1 MKRTLCSLLAIIV
14 TAAASAFAQKPA
26 VVTTPAQ
33 TPPTASSPSP
43 TAIPNDSENAK
54 RAKALLDQM
63 LRALGGDAYLNYQ
76 TREEVGRSYRFY
88 HGNPSGTGVMFWR
101 YWKYPDKDRMEL
113 TKQRDWI
120 VIYNGN
126 QAWETTYKGTSMLD
140 PDDLKEYLQRREYSN
155 EAVLR
160 RWLKAPGTALF
171 YEGLTIAESKPAEKI
186 TIMDA
191 QNRGVSYYVS
201 TDSHLPIKKSYTVR
215 DETGERT
222 EEDEVYDNYR
232 LLQGIQSPLSWAW
245 FRNGEMYRQR
255 FLNTVT
261 YNAPQPDG
269 RFNAGPINYNPL
281 KK

>member
-1 MKRTLCSLLAIIV
+1 MRRILCSLLLL
-14 TAAASAFAQKPA
+14 TAAAFAQKPA

-33 TPPTASSPSP
+33 GPAAATSNPATNA
-43 TAIPNDSENAK
+43 AIQNDSENAK

-63 LRALGGDAYLNYQ
+63 IRALGGDAYMNYQ
-76 TREEVGRSYRFY
+76 TREEVGRNYRFY
-88 HGNPSGTGVMFWR
+88 HGNPSGMGVMFWR

-120 VIYNGN
+120 VIYNGD
-126 QAWETTYKGTSMLD
+126 QAWETTYKGTGTLD
-140 PDDLKEYLQRREYSN
+140 PVELKEYLQRRDYSN
-155 EAVLR
+155 EYILR
-160 RWLKAPGTALF
+160 RWLKAPGTSLF
-171 YEGLTIAESKPAEKI
+171 YDGSTIAESKPAEKI

-191 QNRGVSYYVS
+191 QNRGVSYYIAS
-201 TDSHLPIKKSYTVR
+201 DSHLPIKKSYTVR

-232 LLQGIQSPLSWAW
+232 LLQGIQSPLSGTW
-245 FRNGEMYRQR
+245 FRNGDMYRQR

-261 YNAPQPDG
+261 YNTPEPDA
-269 RFNAGPINYNPL
+269 RFAAGPINYDRM